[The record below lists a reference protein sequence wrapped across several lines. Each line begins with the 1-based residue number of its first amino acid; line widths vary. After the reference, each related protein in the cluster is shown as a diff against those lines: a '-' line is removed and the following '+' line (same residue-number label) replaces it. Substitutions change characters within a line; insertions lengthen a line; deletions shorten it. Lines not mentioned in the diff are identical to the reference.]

1 MTFRAVID
9 TNVVI
14 AGLRS
19 TSEES
24 PNRELQARWDR
35 GSYIWL
41 HSRDILS
48 EYAEKLLELG
58 ISPERI
64 QPFLAR
70 LIVAGEN
77 VFIAF
82 FHERFYPDD
91 PDDIAFLLCATNG
104 NATHLVTYDAH
115 LTTLD
120 GLFEFQIL
128 GPRKFLEALDKSA
141 ETTPDVPENE

>member
-1 MTFRAVID
+1 M
-9 TNVVI
+9 
-14 AGLRS
+14 
-19 TSEES
+19 
-24 PNRELQARWDR
+24 
-35 GSYIWL
+35 
-41 HSRDILS
+41 HSRDNLS
-48 EYAEKLLELG
+48 EHAEKLLELG
-58 ISPERI
+58 IPPERI

-82 FHERFYPDD
+82 FHERFYPED

-128 GPRKFLEALDKSA
+128 GPRKFLEALEKSA
-141 ETTPDVPENE
+141 ETTPSVPENA

>member
-35 GSYIWL
+35 GSYVWL

-58 ISPERI
+58 IPPERI

-77 VFIAF
+77 VF
-82 FHERFYPDD
+82 
-91 PDDIAFLLCATNG
+91 IAFLLCATNG

>member
-1 MTFRAVID
+1 
-9 TNVVI
+9 
-14 AGLRS
+14 
-19 TSEES
+19 
-24 PNRELQARWDR
+24 
-35 GSYIWL
+35 L

-58 ISPERI
+58 IPPERI

-91 PDDIAFLLCATNG
+91 IAFALCATNG
-104 NATHLVTYDAH
+104 NASHLVTYDVQ
-115 LTTLD
+115 LTALE
-120 GLFEFQIL
+120 GIFEFRLL
-128 GPRKFLEALDKSA
+128 GPRKFLEELDESTK
-141 ETTPDVPENE
+141 TTPDIP